1 MRRAFYPVQ
10 TTTYDL
16 FCTSS
21 DIMSLSTLRNN
32 NYQFSTFN
40 TTSNS
45 SNWQTNPPP
54 YPFKIID
61 DNTGF
66 WRNVIEQGIED
77 YALGSPII
85 ITPSSPIYEY
95 YSKWRLC
102 REGECV
108 SN

>member
-1 MRRAFYPVQ
+1 
-10 TTTYDL
+10 
-16 FCTSS
+16 
-21 DIMSLSTLRNN
+21 MSLSTPQNN
-32 NYQFSTFN
+32 NYRPSTLKSS
-40 TTSNS
+40 SNS

-66 WRNVIEQGIED
+66 WRNVTEQGIED
-77 YALGSPII
+77 YALGTPII
-85 ITPSSPIYEY
+85 VTPSSPVYEY

-108 SN
+108 